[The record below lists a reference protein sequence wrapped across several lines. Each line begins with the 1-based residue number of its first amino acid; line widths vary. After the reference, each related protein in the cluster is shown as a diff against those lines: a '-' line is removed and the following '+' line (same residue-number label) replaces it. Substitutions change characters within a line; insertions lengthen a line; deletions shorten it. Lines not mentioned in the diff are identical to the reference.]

1 MADAFS
7 LPGPYQQQQNEIAR
21 RQKMAEMLQAQ
32 AFAPDTAAPSYNG
45 IPVPVSAFSGLAKA
59 LAGIGG
65 GYLQNK
71 AIEEQKALGEKAQAE
86 TNSFVTGLQGTTRA
100 ATQPT
105 IEDPE
110 ASGALPFDR
119 GATFNADNTMTVP
132 GTPAGVTPLSQADR
146 TARLLAGM
154 TSEVPNIRSLAP
166 VLYAGDE
173 AKARAAEALAG
184 KREDRLLQEQ
194 FLGDQRNLD
203 RAARGDIATQASKD
217 RTAIADQASK
227 DRLEALRARS
237 EDRGLDRDARER
249 AAKDL
254 ADLKIEMAKQAAE
267 AKTTAATTAAE
278 RPTNA
283 EVKTYEAANTI
294 VTNSKNMISSLDNHI
309 AKIGTKDLP
318 LGPLDVAGYKL
329 RNSTDNSTPQSIAYA
344 DMMRDVD
351 TAVNNILVA
360 AKGTQTEGDAIRA
373 RNQILNSPYDE
384 ANVKQALTKLAE
396 AQRVASNIHSKT
408 MNVLGDSRKG
418 FGHEF
423 IKPYELKSDAKPPL
437 LDPVPDS
444 LGVPAKA
451 NERPADVPVDAKQA
465 ADGKWYSPDPLR
477 PGKFVRH
484 GG

>member
-7 LPGPYQQQQNEIAR
+7 LPGPYQQRQNEIAR

-86 TNSFVTGLQGTTRA
+86 TNSFVTGFQGTPYA
-100 ATQPT
+100 AKAGTPEYAPETAYQDFANWEADPANVGQPYT
-105 IEDPE
+105 AKAIQPAIPE
-110 ASGALPFDR
+110 
-119 GATFNADNTMTVP
+119 
-132 GTPAGVTPLSQADR
+132 TPAGVTPLTPAQR
-146 TARLLAGM
+146 TAMLLGGM
-154 TSEVPNIRSLAP
+154 TSEIPGIRSLAP

-194 FLGDQRNLD
+194 FNADQRKLD
-203 RAARGDIATQASKD
+203 RAARGDIAGQASED
-217 RTAIADQASK
+217 RRAIAGQISE
-227 DRLEALRARS
+227 DRLKALEARS
-237 EDRGLDRDARER
+237 VDRGLDRDARER

-254 ADLKIEMAKQAAE
+254 ADLRIEMAKQTAE
-267 AKTTAATTAAE
+267 AKATAATTAAE
-278 RPTNA
+278 RPTNG

-351 TAVNNILVA
+351 TAVNNIQIA

-373 RNQILNSPYDE
+373 RNQILNNPYDE
-384 ANVKQALTKLAE
+384 ANVKEALTKLAE

-408 MNVLGDSRKG
+408 MNVLGESRKG

-437 LDPVPDS
+437 PPAPSPTDVKPPPPAPSPTDEKALLDKYRKKP
-444 LGVPAKA
+444 
-451 NERPADVPVDAKQA
+451 
-465 ADGKWYSPDPLR
+465 
-477 PGKFVRH
+477 
-484 GG
+484 